1 MKIKTID
8 IIAREWFDRVNG
20 NSYFSAQ
27 ITLNYGMKDATL
39 IKVPF
44 QYGYGTHY
52 ETVCKSTL
60 IKKGYLKPVSV
71 PHKDSIFKQEIPN
84 SLMRISWDCMKHNI
98 ILRSS
103 KVENCLKVDVKRFG
117 GES

>member
-1 MKIKTID
+1 
-8 IIAREWFDRVNG
+8 
-20 NSYFSAQ
+20 
-27 ITLNYGMKDATL
+27 
-39 IKVPF
+39 
-44 QYGYGTHY
+44 
-52 ETVCKSTL
+52 
-60 IKKGYLKPVSV
+60 VSV